1 MKKTI
6 KNILAIL
13 VGVFIGGSTNLLI
26 ISNSNAFVALPKGV
40 VPEDLESLS
49 SNIHLFEPIHFLM
62 PFLAHS
68 IGTFCGAFIASKIAV
83 NHKLKFALTIGV
95 FFLIGGVQMSSFLD
109 SPLWFDLVDV
119 SVAYI
124 PMSLLGYKLAVK

>member
-1 MKKTI
+1 MKKQL
-6 KNILAIL
+6 KNTLAIF
-13 VGVFIGGSTNLLI
+13 VGLFIGGSTNMLI
-26 ISNSNAFVALPKGV
+26 ISNSSAFIALPKGV
-40 VPEDLESLS
+40 VSEDLESLS

-68 IGTFCGAFIASKIAV
+68 IGTFCGAFLASKIAV

-95 FFLIGGVQMSSFLD
+95 FFLIGGVQMCSILD

-119 SVAYI
+119 CVAYI
-124 PMSLLGYKLAVK
+124 PMSILGFKLAVK

>member
-6 KNILAIL
+6 KNTLAIF
-13 VGVFIGGSTNLLI
+13 VGLFIGGSTNMLI

-40 VPEDLESLS
+40 VPEEPQSLS

-68 IGTFCGAFIASKIAV
+68 IGTFCGAFLAAKIAV

-95 FFLIGGVQMSSFLD
+95 FFLIGGVQMSSVLD
-109 SPLWFDLVDV
+109 SPFWFDLVDV

-124 PMSLLGYKLAVK
+124 PMSLLGYKLALK

>member
-6 KNILAIL
+6 KNTLAIF
-13 VGVFIGGSTNLLI
+13 VGLFIWGSTNMLI

-62 PFLAHS
+62 PFLSHS
-68 IGTFCGAFIASKIAV
+68 IGTFCGAFLAAKIAV

-95 FFLIGGVQMSSFLD
+95 FFLIGGVKMSSVLD

-124 PMSLLGYKLAVK
+124 PMSLLGYKLALK

>member
-1 MKKTI
+1 MKKQL
-6 KNILAIL
+6 KNTLAIF
-13 VGVFIGGSTNLLI
+13 VGLFIGGSTNMLI

-68 IGTFCGAFIASKIAV
+68 IGTFCGAFLAAKIAV

-95 FFLIGGVQMSSFLD
+95 FFLIGGVQMSSVLD
-109 SPLWFDLVDV
+109 SPFWFDLVDV

-124 PMSLLGYKLAVK
+124 PMSLLGYKLALK

>member
-6 KNILAIL
+6 KNTLAIF
-13 VGVFIGGSTNLLI
+13 VGLFIGGSTNMLI

-68 IGTFCGAFIASKIAV
+68 IGTFCGAFLAAKIAV

-95 FFLIGGVQMSSFLD
+95 FFLIGGVQMSSVLD

>member
-1 MKKTI
+1 MQ
-6 KNILAIL
+6 IL
-13 VGVFIGGSTNLLI
+13 FY
-26 ISNSNAFVALPKGV
+26 SNAFVALPKGV

>member
-6 KNILAIL
+6 KNTLAIF
-13 VGVFIGGSTNLLI
+13 VGLFIGGSTNMLI

-49 SNIHLFEPIHFLM
+49 LNIHLFEPIHFLM

-68 IGTFCGAFIASKIAV
+68 IGTFCGAFLAAKIAV

-95 FFLIGGVQMSSFLD
+95 FFLIGGVQMSSVLD

-124 PMSLLGYKLAVK
+124 PMSLLGYKLALK

>member
-6 KNILAIL
+6 KNTLAIF
-13 VGVFIGGSTNLLI
+13 VGLFIGGSTNMLI

-68 IGTFCGAFIASKIAV
+68 IGTFCGAFLAAKIAV
-83 NHKLKFALTIGV
+83 NRKLKFALTIGV
-95 FFLIGGVQMSSFLD
+95 FFLIGGVQMSSVLD

-124 PMSLLGYKLAVK
+124 PMSLLGYKLALK

>member
-6 KNILAIL
+6 KNTLAIF
-13 VGVFIGGSTNLLI
+13 VGLFIGGSTNMLI

>member
-6 KNILAIL
+6 KNTLAIF
-13 VGVFIGGSTNLLI
+13 VGLFIGGSTNMLI

-68 IGTFCGAFIASKIAV
+68 IGTFCGAFLAAKIAV

-95 FFLIGGVQMSSFLD
+95 FFLIGGVQMSSVLD
-109 SPLWFDLVDV
+109 SHLWFDLVDV

-124 PMSLLGYKLAVK
+124 PMSLLGYKLALK

>member
-1 MKKTI
+1 MKKI
-6 KNILAIL
+6 VKNILAIV
-13 VGVFIGGSTNLLI
+13 VGVFIGGLTNMLI
-26 ISNSNAFVALPKGV
+26 ISNSSAFIALPKGV

-68 IGTFCGAFIASKIAV
+68 IGTFCGAFLASKIAV

-95 FFLIGGVQMSSFLD
+95 FFLIGGVQMCSVLD

-119 SVAYI
+119 CVAYI
-124 PMSLLGYKLAVK
+124 PMSILGYKLAVK

>member
-1 MKKTI
+1 MKKQL
-6 KNILAIL
+6 KNTLAIF
-13 VGVFIGGSTNLLI
+13 VGLFIGGSTNMLI

-68 IGTFCGAFIASKIAV
+68 IGTFCGAFLAAKIAV

-95 FFLIGGVQMSSFLD
+95 FFLIGGVQMSSVLD

-124 PMSLLGYKLAVK
+124 PMSLLGYKLALK

>member
-6 KNILAIL
+6 KNTLAIF
-13 VGVFIGGSTNLLI
+13 VGLFIGGSTNMLI

-68 IGTFCGAFIASKIAV
+68 IGTFCGAFLAAKIAV

-95 FFLIGGVQMSSFLD
+95 FFLIGGVQMSSVLD

-124 PMSLLGYKLAVK
+124 PMSLLGYKLALK